1 MRNILI
7 VGQCGSGKTWVMKQ
21 LIDKLDLNITGK
33 VGMFYFHRNEKVL
46 LLGKYDGST
55 FEGSD
60 RLSMAVVGD
69 MDKFRIYVAAFP
81 RVVIAEGDRFTNS
94 TYIQAMQPTII
105 RINDDGSAGRKKRGS
120 TQTER
125 QIKSIATRVSK
136 VKPQHEV
143 KDSSEA
149 LKLIVKLLKP

>member
-1 MRNILI
+1 MKNLLL
-7 VGQCGSGKTWVMKQ
+7 VGACGSGKTWVMKQ
-21 LIDKLDLNITGK
+21 LVDKLDLNILGK

-60 RLSMAVVGD
+60 RLSMAVVAD
-69 MDKFRIYVAAFP
+69 MGKFRNYLKENP
-81 RVVIAEGDRFTNS
+81 KLVIAEGDRFTNK
-94 TYIQAMQPTII
+94 TYIEVMEPTII

-136 VKPQHEV
+136 IKPHHEV

-149 LKLIVKLLKP
+149 LKLIIKLLKP